1 MTPESDRDTSGF
13 ARASHQ
19 SQALCLGCLAAAGLL
34 APVATLGFGADAPVR
49 TAVSWVAAVGG
60 LGLMYRARRHWKAHE
75 RMRAA
80 AGGAVDVFAGLAM
93 DAGHGRE
100 AFTGPGLDTSNPSVM
115 RLLRIA
121 HSISET
127 LVPVVGEFAFEGDD
141 PARGELTAYGLRSLQ
156 PGFFATE
163 ATKSRIN
170 DALATPFG
178 DGWRIDFDSQLDTL
192 VATRGAAVPS
202 LVMPEMW
209 PVVQT
214 REEAAR
220 NFPRLSIAI
229 GMGEN
234 GPIRIKPKD
243 VPHREVVGA
252 TGGGKSVAVRAELMQ
267 YFAAGY
273 RVFAV
278 DGKGTD
284 YSPFMKFPN
293 VSAVSS
299 NLHEHVLVIHLVWLI
314 LKQRQRRGTEMSK
327 RGDTSWRETMT
338 PILLV
343 LDEFASVRANMKAL
357 FKPREIQ
364 LIERDMV
371 DLLKVGREFRVNAIL
386 ATQDM
391 KADTVP
397 SDWLDMFKVVQSLGK
412 PGPMV
417 VRKAFPEQIQGEV
430 ARLGGTISPKT
441 PGRALV
447 TVADDSGRV
456 SAQIYQSYWS
466 YSPAETISDN
476 LPPGVRPNWEQF
488 KREVSDRIPRLYPRL
503 WASLEYPMPV
513 DPAEKDPYE
522 ESRDDGWVDLAKMA
536 VADIHRLT
544 PINLEDAATLNYIPA
559 NAANDPLSET
569 YRGVEPMGGSSTVI
583 SDW

>member
-1 MTPESDRDTSGF
+1 VTAHLDRDTSGF

-19 SQALCLGCLAAAGLL
+19 SQALCLGCLATAGLL
-34 APVATLGFGADAPVR
+34 APVATFGFGDPIRVTASWLAAGGGAVLLRRVRWHWEAHRRMLAAGGDVDGMVGGFDAGSHP
-49 TAVSWVAAVGG
+49 VAAVSD
-60 LGLMYRARRHWKAHE
+60 L
-75 RMRAA
+75 
-80 AGGAVDVFAGLAM
+80 
-93 DAGHGRE
+93 
-100 AFTGPGLDTSNPSVM
+100 SNPHVV

-121 HSISET
+121 QGISDT
-127 LVPVVGEFAFEGDD
+127 LVVLPAAIEFENADA
-141 PARGELTAYGLRSLQ
+141 ARGELTAYGLRSTQ

-163 ATKSRIN
+163 AVKSRIN
-170 DALATPFG
+170 DALSTPFG
-178 DGWRIDFDSQLDTL
+178 EGWRIEFDSQRDQLLASRKT
-192 VATRGAAVPS
+192 AIKS
-202 LVMPEMW
+202 LVVPENW
-209 PVVQT
+209 PVVSS
-214 REEAAR
+214 RDEAAR
-220 NFPRLSIAI
+220 NFPKLSISI
-229 GMGEN
+229 GVGEN
-234 GPIRIKPKD
+234 GPIRIAPKD

-284 YSPFMKFPN
+284 YSPFMRFPN

-299 NLHEHVLVIHLVWLI
+299 NLYEHVLVIHLVWLL

-343 LDEFASVRANMKAL
+343 LDEFASVRSNMKAI
-357 FKPREIQ
+357 FKSKDIQ

-371 DLLKVGREFRVNAIL
+371 DILKVGREFRVNVIL

-430 ARLGGTISPKT
+430 SRLGGTISPKT

-447 TVADDSGRV
+447 AITDESGKV
-456 SAQIYQSYWS
+456 TAQIYQSYWS

-476 LPPGVRPNWEQF
+476 LPAGVKPAWEAF
-488 KREVSDRIPRLYPRL
+488 KREVSDRIPHLYPRL
-503 WASLEYPMPV
+503 WASLEYPMPA

-522 ESRDDGWVDLAKMA
+522 EYRDDGWVDLSKMT

-544 PINLEDAATLNYIPA
+544 PVNLEDATTLKYIEA
-559 NAANDPLSET
+559 NAVHDPLSDSYT
-569 YRGVEPMGGSSTVI
+569 GVEPLGTTSTVI

>member
-1 MTPESDRDTSGF
+1 MTTRDTSGF
-13 ARASHQ
+13 APASHQ
-19 SQALCLGCLAAAGLL
+19 SQALCLGTLGCAGLL
-34 APVATLGFGADAPVR
+34 VPIAVWGFDSPWR
-49 TAVSWVAAVGG
+49 LSVGIV
-60 LGLMYRARRHWKAHE
+60 
-75 RMRAA
+75 AA
-80 AGGAVDVFAGLAM
+80 AGGAWLLARARWHWKQHHRALVAGTGYVLPNLDPDLHA
-93 DAGHGRE
+93 AGST
-100 AFTGPGLDTSNPSVM
+100 AGPLDMSNPNVL
-115 RLLRIA
+115 RLLHIA
-121 HSISET
+121 KSISES
-127 LVPVVGEFAFEGDD
+127 LVPLAGEFTFEGGD
-141 PARGELTAYGLRSLQ
+141 ASRGALMSYGLQSLQ

-163 ATKSRIN
+163 ATKSRI
-170 DALATPFG
+170 DAELSTPFG
-178 DGWRIDFDSQLDTL
+178 DGWRIEFDSQLDRL
-192 VATRGAAVPS
+192 IASRKSAVPS
-202 LVMPEMW
+202 LVTPEMW
-209 PVVQT
+209 PVIQT

-220 NFPRLSIAI
+220 NFPNLSIAI
-229 GMGEN
+229 GVGEN

-267 YFAAGY
+267 YFAALY

-293 VSAVSS
+293 VTAVSS
-299 NLHEHVLVIHLVWLI
+299 NLHEHILVIHMVWML

-327 RGDTSWRETMT
+327 RGDTSWRDTMT

-343 LDEFASVRANMKAL
+343 LDEFASVRSNMKAV
-357 FKPREIQ
+357 FKPKEIQ

-371 DLLKVGREFRVNAIL
+371 DILKVGREFRVNVIL

-447 TVADDSGRV
+447 TVADDAGRI
-456 SAQIYQSYWS
+456 SAEIYQSYWS

-476 LPPGVRPNWEQF
+476 LPPGVKPNWEQF
-488 KREVSDRIPRLYPRL
+488 KREVSDRIPRVYPRM
-503 WASLEYPMPV
+503 WVRMEYPLPE
-513 DPAEKDPYE
+513 DPGVKDPYE
-522 ESRDDGWVDLAKMA
+522 EDRGDGWVDLAKMT
-536 VADIHRLT
+536 VMDLHRML
-544 PINLEDAATLNYIPA
+544 PINLEDPKTIEYIDA
-559 NAANDPLSET
+559 NAMHDPLSDS
-569 YRGVEPMGGSSTVI
+569 YLGVEPLGQGATVI
-583 SDW
+583 SDY

>member
-1 MTPESDRDTSGF
+1 MTADTDRDTSGF

-19 SQALCLGCLAAAGLL
+19 SQALCLGCLGVAGLL
-34 APVATLGFGADAPVR
+34 APVATFGFGTEAPLR
-49 TAVSWVAAVGG
+49 TTLSWLAAVGG
-60 LGLMYRARRHWKAHE
+60 AVALRQARKHWRAHGLVRAGYGGAADTVAA
-75 RMRAA
+75 MALA
-80 AGGAVDVFAGLAM
+80 AGPVEPGG
-93 DAGHGRE
+93 
-100 AFTGPGLDTSNPSVM
+100 GPRLDTSNPSVI

-121 HSISET
+121 HGISDT
-127 LVPVVGEFAFEGDD
+127 LVPIPGEFAFEGDD
-141 PARGELTAYGLRSLQ
+141 WAQGELLAYGLRSLQ

-163 ATKSRIN
+163 ATKGRIN

-178 DGWRIDFDSQLDTL
+178 EGWRIDFDSQRDQLVASRRSSVPTL
-192 VATRGAAVPS
+192 VT
-202 LVMPEMW
+202 PEMW
-209 PVVQT
+209 PVVQS

-220 NFPRLSIAI
+220 KFPKLSIAI
-229 GMGEN
+229 GVGEN

-284 YSPFMKFPN
+284 YSPFMRFNN

-299 NLHEHVLVIHLVWLI
+299 NLYEHVLVIHLVWLI

-357 FKPREIQ
+357 FKPKEIQ

-371 DLLKVGREFRVNAIL
+371 DILKVGREFRVNVIL

-397 SDWLDMFKVVQSLGK
+397 GDWLDMFKVVQALGK
-412 PGPMV
+412 PGPMS

-430 ARLGGTISPKT
+430 TRLGGTISPKT

-447 TVADDSGRV
+447 TVANEAGKV

-476 LPPGVRPNWEQF
+476 LPPGVKPNWEQF

-503 WASLEYPMPV
+503 WAVLEYPLPT
-513 DPAEKDPYE
+513 DPTERDPYE
-522 ESRDDGWVDLAKMA
+522 EHRDDGWVDLAKMS
-536 VADIHRLT
+536 VPDIHRLV
-544 PINLEDAATLNYIPA
+544 PINLEDSATLEYIPA
-559 NAANDPLSET
+559 NAIHDPLSES
-569 YRGVEPMGGSSTVI
+569 YVGAEPLGASSTTI

>member
-1 MTPESDRDTSGF
+1 MCAQIDRDTSRF
-13 ARASHQ
+13 TRASYQ
-19 SQALCLGCLAAAGLL
+19 SQALCLGCLGVGGMLAPIATYGWDSPLPIAFGWAAAAAG
-34 APVATLGFGADAPVR
+34 AYAF
-49 TAVSWVAAVGG
+49 
-60 LGLMYRARRHWKAHE
+60 WKARE
-75 RMRAA
+75 SWRAHRREA
-80 AGGAVDVFAGLAM
+80 LFNGSELGAGFDSPILGALGQ
-93 DAGHGRE
+93 GHG
-100 AFTGPGLDTSNPSVM
+100 ALLDTSNPNLV
-115 RLLRIA
+115 RLLRVA
-121 HSISET
+121 QNISET
-127 LVPVVGEFAFEGDD
+127 LVPIPSEFEFENGDR
-141 PARGELTAYGLRSLQ
+141 AAGALTAYGLRSIQ

-170 DALATPFG
+170 AELSTPFG
-178 DGWRIDFDSQLDTL
+178 DGWRIDFDNQLDQL
-192 VATRGAAVPS
+192 VASRRSS
-202 LVMPEMW
+202 LKPLVLPEMW
-209 PVVQT
+209 PVIRT

-220 NFPRLSIAI
+220 NFPKFSVSI
-229 GMGEN
+229 GVGES

-267 YFAAGY
+267 YFAALY
-273 RVFAV
+273 RLFAV

-284 YSPFMKFPN
+284 YSPFMRFPN

-299 NLHEHVLVIHLVWLI
+299 TLHEHVLVIHIVWML

-343 LDEFASVRANMKAL
+343 LDEFASVRSNMKAV
-357 FKPREIQ
+357 FKPKEIQ

-371 DLLKVGREFRVNAIL
+371 DILKVGREFRVNVIL

-430 ARLGGTISPKT
+430 TRLGGTISPTT

-447 TVADDSGRV
+447 TVTDEKGKI
-456 SAQIYQSYWS
+456 SAQLYQSYWS
-466 YSPAETISDN
+466 YSPAETLSAK
-476 LPPGVRPNWEQF
+476 LPAEVRSNWEKF
-488 KREVSDRIPRLYPRL
+488 KREVSDQIPQVYPRM
-503 WASLEYPMPV
+503 WAKLEYPMS
-513 DPAEKDPYE
+513 AEDDGKDPYADY
-522 ESRDDGWVDLAKMA
+522 RGDGWVDLSKMS
-536 VADIHRLT
+536 VMDIHRLV
-544 PINLEDAATLNYIPA
+544 PINLEDPSSMEYIA
-559 NAANDPLSET
+559 VNAQYDPLSES
-569 YRGVEPMGGSSTVI
+569 YIGVEPFASGAATI
-583 SDW
+583 ADY